1 MDFCHGGS
9 EMLRPLL
16 AALTAGA
23 ISLIAPAA
31 PVSAAP
37 VSADAAAAVV
47 SLTPPVR
54 PQTGLVTGS
63 FTDRTGAP
71 IAGASVRST
80 SPDHNDRITST
91 TTDARGRYLLEN
103 VPAGPVRLTFR
114 HNGVAQ
120 YAPGKPR
127 PAEAQLFTVVPGL
140 TTVVDERKAATGTV
154 QGRLTDA
161 AGTPIKGGSASVTSE
176 FGGVLIG
183 PVTTDADGRYSIT
196 GVPAGTFTMVFRT
209 GSFPQWAHDAATQ
222 ATAATFTLGG
232 DQTLTVDE
240 SMRAIGSLG
249 GRINRT
255 TRSIQVFA
263 FEVGSDNF
271 LAVNTDA
278 DGRYTLPVPVGRWQV
293 KAAGRQWV
301 PREIDRADAQIFDV
315 TAGKR
320 TLVNDRLLPTGQVQ
334 ASLRVGDPGRL
345 SRWDFG
351 LWHDGKLVATAAGA
365 SRGRTYLRNVLPG
378 DYVFGYF
385 RNGTNFF
392 APGTVKIED
401 ATHIKVRPGRTKRIT
416 AYHPA
421 SGTLSGRVTLP
432 TGEPLPGIKAR
443 ADIVVAGV
451 SLSYTATTGPDGVW
465 RMDRVF
471 PETYRVT
478 LTSATGRLSQDAG
491 VVATTSGATSTLDTA
506 WQQGGAITV
515 SAVDATTGAPVTGIC
530 VAVVAKFGDY
540 CAPGSTVTAAGLEP
554 GRTLVTLTPRGDKDY
569 LIARDVPAT
578 VTAGGNTR
586 LTVPVTLGGRIHL
599 ETHDRATGAPVRDI
613 SVVPVEVGA
622 GTESTAY
629 TWTNKSGKTTSVALP
644 EGVYQLFVLGTGSS
658 GSQWYTPGGGTGD
671 QGAATRF
678 RVKAGHT
685 IKAGTALLDRAG
697 TVSGV
702 VRDPAG
708 QPVAGVNVGPL
719 AYRIPGNP
727 VPGSV
732 PAVSDSQG
740 RYTLRGLG
748 PYAWPLLFTP
758 ASGLPRQFSG
768 GTGNRF
774 QAETVPVTSGATNT
788 YAMTLATGTKVS
800 GTVTVAPGGP
810 AWSGGRLTARNVASG
825 DILAAVEFPGQGGAY
840 EFTVIGG
847 RPVVVEWYLADPVT
861 KSAGWYDGA
870 ADLASATK
878 VPVPASG
885 TKRLDLTIG

>member
-1 MDFCHGGS
+1 
-9 EMLRPLL
+9 MLRLSL

-23 ISLIAPAA
+23 IILIAPAA

-37 VSADAAAAVV
+37 GSAAPGSAAPGSAEAAAV
-47 SLTPPVR
+47 SLTPPDR
-54 PQTGLVTGS
+54 PQTGLVTGT
-63 FTDRTGAP
+63 FTDQTGAP

-80 SPDHNDRITST
+80 SPDYNDRTTST
-91 TTDARGRYLLEN
+91 TTDARGRYLLEY

-114 HNGVAQ
+114 YNGLTQ
-120 YAPGKPR
+120 YAPGRPR
-127 PAEAQLFTVVPGL
+127 PAEAQLYTVVPGL
-140 TTVVDERKAATGTV
+140 TTVVDERKVATGTV
-154 QGRLTDA
+154 QGTLTDA
-161 AGTPIKGGSASVTSE
+161 AGAPIKGGSASVISE
-176 FGGVLIG
+176 FGGALFHS
-183 PVTTDADGRYSIT
+183 PATDADGRYSIP
-196 GVPAGTFTMVFRT
+196 GVPAGTFTMVFRA
-209 GSFPQWAHDAATQ
+209 GSFSQWAHDAATQ
-222 ATAATFTLGG
+222 ATATTFTVGG
-232 DQTLTVDE
+232 DQTVTVDE

-271 LAVNTDA
+271 LAADTDA
-278 DGRYTLPVPVGRWQV
+278 EGRYTLPVPVGRWQV

-301 PREIDRADAQIFDV
+301 PREIDRADAQIFEV
-315 TAGKR
+315 KAGKR

-345 SRWDFG
+345 SRWTFG
-351 LWHDGKLVATAAGA
+351 LWHDGVLVATASGT
-365 SRGRTYLRNVLPG
+365 SRGRTYFRNVLPG

-392 APGTVKIED
+392 APGTVKIEN
-401 ATHIKVRPGRTKRIT
+401 ATHIKMRPGRTKRIGT
-416 AYHPA
+416 LHPV
-421 SGTLSGRVTLP
+421 SGTLTGRVTLP

-443 ADIVVAGV
+443 ADVVVAGV
-451 SLSYTATTGPDGVW
+451 TLSYTATTGPDGVW

-471 PETYRVT
+471 PETYRIT
-478 LTSATGRLSQDAG
+478 LTNTTGRLSQDAG
-491 VVATTSGATSTLDTA
+491 VVTTTSGATSTLDTA

-554 GRTLVTLTPRGDKDY
+554 DRTLVTLTPRGDKDY
-569 LIARDVPAT
+569 LIAKDVPAT
-578 VTAGGNTR
+578 VTAGGNMR
-586 LTVPVTLGGRIHL
+586 LTVPLTLGGRIHL
-599 ETHDRATGAPVRDI
+599 EAHDRATGAPVRDI
-613 SVVPVEVGA
+613 SLLPVKVGA
-622 GTESTAY
+622 GTESLAY
-629 TWTNKSGKTTSVALP
+629 TWTNKSGKTTSEALP
-644 EGVYQLFVLGTGSS
+644 EGVYQLFVLGEGSS

-678 RVKAGHT
+678 RVRAGHT

-708 QPVAGVNVGPL
+708 QPVAGVNVSPL
-719 AYRIPGNP
+719 AYRIPSSAS
-727 VPGSV
+727 PG
-732 PAVSDSQG
+732 SDSQG
-740 RYTLRGLG
+740 RYTVRGLG

-758 ASGLPRQFSG
+758 VFTPPSGLPRQWSG

-774 QAETVPVTSGATNT
+774 QAETVAVTSGVTST
-788 YAMTLATGTKVS
+788 YDMTMAAGTKVS

-810 AWSGGRLTARNVASG
+810 AWTGGRLTARNAASG
-825 DILAAVEFPGQGGAY
+825 DILAVADFPGPGGAY

-847 RPVVVEWYLADPVT
+847 RPVTVDWYLADPLN
-861 KSAGWYDGA
+861 KAAGWYDGA
-870 ADLASATK
+870 ADLQSATK
-878 VPVPASG
+878 VPVPVSG
-885 TKRLDLTIG
+885 TKRLDLTVG